1 MRPTKSNGADAVNA
15 APAEIQTN
23 NATDFIA
30 DTSASPG
37 YLSDITPDQPDC
49 GLPLPT
55 TNQTTIDWTEFAD
68 AKATRLTARFGTWAE
83 LIERIRTVGTFESK
97 VKCPWLKLA
106 KFGNQ
111 RTEKRSLRHDAN
123 VLFVSGL
130 EADYDGEQV
139 TMEHAVEMLERHGIR
154 AAVYPSP
161 SSTADK
167 PRWRVIC
174 PLAEQRPPDARA
186 GFVARLN
193 GALGGILAGE
203 SFTLSQSYYFGALE
217 TNDYCV
223 LVTWDD
229 PDDGHYVDE
238 LDELDAIAIGK
249 AHKKLANPESTDGEP
264 QESANDMDSWLDD
277 LLSGDSVHPSACKI
291 VASMIAKGVQDSMI
305 RTIFSILAEK
315 VEEKRGSE
323 RAAGLRDKELDD
335 LISSAHNK
343 GFDPDDPKAAF
354 AKMKVMAEEATEDTI
369 KDFVAQLAKLRKE
382 GTISR
387 AQEDML
393 LKPLAKRINV
403 TVKALRGDVFSEM
416 GGYDE
421 SDHLDWA
428 RRLTGHMGIGNSL
441 YTQSTFWTWGGKV
454 WEPVDDRIIKQHTH
468 NMLEAAEYPVTK
480 GDVDC
485 ITDVFKTEAFCTES
499 VFNRNDWWT
508 INVKNGTLD
517 LLDGVWVMRGQ
528 CREDYLTTQLPV
540 DYVEGAQCPRFQQF
554 LVEVFEGEADAAQKI
569 QCILEFIG
577 YTLLATCRY
586 EKFMLLI
593 GSGANGKS
601 VLLGVVEALVGHKF
615 VAAVQPSQ
623 FENRFQRAHLHTK
636 LANIV
641 TEIAEGAEIAD
652 AQLKSIVSG
661 ELTTAEHKMRP
672 PFDFRPFATCWFG
685 TNHMPHTRDFS
696 DALFRRAI
704 VMTFNNKFE
713 GQRCD
718 PHLKDRLLEELP
730 GILVAGL
737 QAVAGVIARGG
748 FTVPESSIAATR
760 EWRNESDQVAQ
771 FVEEACQLVTGES
784 ISSVALY
791 TAYTDWAVTA
801 GIKKTLG
808 RKKFTTR
815 LIRLGPVADRGTG
828 GIRMIY
834 GIRSSITVVPW
845 AGSMSAGTE
854 WRE

>member
-1 MRPTKSNGADAVNA
+1 MNLINGNGADATNA
-15 APAEIQTN
+15 VPAETLTN

-30 DTSASPG
+30 EQAASP
-37 YLSDITPDQPDC
+37 LNIPVSTPDQPDS
-49 GLPLPT
+49 GLSIPT
-55 TNQTTIDWTEFAD
+55 TNQTTINWTEFAD
-68 AKATRLTARFGTWAE
+68 AKATRLTARTGTWAE
-83 LIERIRTVGTFESK
+83 MIERVRNVGTFDSK
-97 VKCPWLKLA
+97 AKCPWLKLA
-106 KFGNQ
+106 TFGNQ

-123 VLFVSGL
+123 LLSVWGI
-130 EADYDGEQV
+130 EGDYDAELVTPEQ
-139 TMEHAVEMLERHGIR
+139 AIDRLEQHGIR

-161 SSTADK
+161 SCTVEK

-174 PLAEQRPPDARA
+174 PLSKQHSPDARA
-186 GFVARLN
+186 GLVARLN
-193 GALGGILAGE
+193 GALGDILAGE

-229 PDDGHYVDE
+229 PDDGHCVDE

-305 RTIFSILAEK
+305 RSIFSILAEK
-315 VEEKRGSE
+315 VEEKRGVE

-343 GFDPDDPKAAF
+343 GFDPEDPKAAF
-354 AKMKVMAEEATEDTI
+354 AKMKVMSEEATEDTI
-369 KDFVAQLAKLRKE
+369 KEFVAQLAKLRKA

-393 LKPLAKRINV
+393 LKPMAKRLNV

-421 SDHLDWA
+421 SDHLEWA
-428 RRLTGHMGIGNSL
+428 RRLTGHMGFGNTL
-441 YTQSTFWTWGGKV
+441 YTQTSFWTWGGRV
-454 WEPVDDRIIKQHTH
+454 WEPVDDRIVKQHTH

-485 ITDVFKTEAFCTES
+485 ITDVFKTESFCTES

-517 LLDGVWVMRGQ
+517 LRDGVWVLRGH

-554 LVEVFEGEADAAQKI
+554 LDEVFDGDPDAAQKI
-569 QCILEFIG
+569 QCVLEFIG

-713 GQRCD
+713 GPRCD

-748 FTVPESSIAATR
+748 FAIPESSLAATR

-771 FVEEACQLVTGES
+771 FVEEACQLVAGES
-784 ISSVALY
+784 VTSTALY
-791 TAYTDWAVTA
+791 NAYSIWAVAA

-808 RKKFTTR
+808 RKNFTTR
-815 LIRLGPVADRGTG
+815 LIRLGLVADRGTG

-834 GIRSSITVVPW
+834 GIRSSTSAMFPPW
-845 AGSMSAGTE
+845 ARAA
-854 WRE
+854 

>member
-1 MRPTKSNGADAVNA
+1 MKPTNSNGADATNA
-15 APAEIQTN
+15 VPAETLTN
-23 NATDFIA
+23 NSADFIA
-30 DTSASPG
+30 DPSANQANPPANP
-37 YLSDITPDQPDC
+37 PDQPDD
-49 GLPLPT
+49 GLPLTSADLPT
-55 TNQTTIDWTEFAD
+55 LNWTEFSDFRAI
-68 AKATRLTARFGTWAE
+68 TMTSHSGTWAD
-83 LIERIRTVGTFESK
+83 LIERVRTVGTFESK
-97 VKCPWLKLA
+97 AKCPWIKLA

-111 RTEKRSLRHDAN
+111 RTDKRSLRHDAN

-130 EADYDGEQV
+130 EGDYDTGLV
-139 TMEHAVEMLERHGIR
+139 TMEQAIDRLEQHGIR

-161 SSTADK
+161 SCTAEK

-174 PLAEQRPPDARA
+174 PLAVQRPPEARA
-186 GFVARLN
+186 GLVARLN
-193 GALGGILAGE
+193 GALGGILAVE
-203 SFTLSQSYYFGALE
+203 SFALSQSYYFGALE
-217 TNDYCV
+217 TNDYRV

-229 PDDGHYVDE
+229 PEDGHCIDQ
-238 LDELDAIAIGK
+238 LDELEAIAIGK
-249 AHKKLANPESTDGEP
+249 AQKRLASAECPYGEP
-264 QESANDMDSWLDD
+264 QEGVNDMDSWLDD
-277 LLSGDSVHPSACKI
+277 LLSGESVHPSACKI
-291 VASMIAKGVQDSMI
+291 VASLVAKGVQDSMI
-305 RTIFSILAEK
+305 RSIFSILAEK
-315 VEEKRGSE
+315 VEEKRGSD

-343 GFDPDDPKAAF
+343 GFDPEDPKAAF
-354 AKMKVMAEEATEDTI
+354 AKMKVMSEEATEDTI
-369 KDFVAQLAKLRKE
+369 KEFVVQLAKLRKE

-393 LKPLAKRINV
+393 LKPMAKRLSV
-403 TVKALRGDVFSEM
+403 TVKALRGDVFAEM

-421 SDHLDWA
+421 SDHLEWA
-428 RRLTGHMGIGNSL
+428 RRLTGHMGLGNTL
-441 YTQSTFWTWGGKV
+441 YTQTSFWTWSGRV

-517 LLDGVWVMRGQ
+517 LRDGVWVLRRH

-540 DYVEGAQCPRFQQF
+540 DYVEDAQCPRFQQF
-554 LVEVFEGEADAAQKI
+554 LVEIFEGDPDAAQKT
-569 QCILEFIG
+569 QCVLEFIG

-601 VLLGVVEALVGHKF
+601 VLLGVVEALCGHKF

-713 GQRCD
+713 GTRCD

-748 FTVPESSIAATR
+748 FAIPESSVAAAR

-771 FVEEACQLVTGES
+771 FVEEACQLVVGES
-784 ISSVALY
+784 VTSAALY
-791 TAYTDWAVTA
+791 NAYTNWAAAA

-808 RKKFTTR
+808 RKNFTTR
-815 LIRLGPVADRGTG
+815 LIRLGLVADRGTA

-834 GIRSSITVVPW
+834 GIRSLITVVPW
-845 AGSMSAGTE
+845 ARAA
-854 WRE
+854 